1 MLSITPGVLFVL
13 YLLWAFIP
21 DATLRNRFGV
31 FYYPDKYW
39 AIAVPVWVFVF
50 GLYGAWAY
58 EGVNLMSVKP
68 IDHEDL
74 VREVGGSI
82 PVGGKL
88 WVGRR
93 GRDGWKSVHA
103 SRLDP
108 PGSVPSIHDVS
119 LEEVNRVLFRS
130 RGGGGGGATEEGYVA
145 KLRVIPDGSLHK
157 TRRRLFRR

>member
-88 WVGRR
+88 WGGRR
-93 GRDGWKSVHA
+93 GRVQISCQCCQKHRPPSSV
-103 SRLDP
+103 L
-108 PGSVPSIHDVS
+108 V
-119 LEEVNRVLFRS
+119 
-130 RGGGGGGATEEGYVA
+130 GGGCT
-145 KLRVIPDGSLHK
+145 
-157 TRRRLFRR
+157 